1 MRYLHLLVTVLL
13 ATPLAAQDLP
23 APGDYRQAVTRATGL
38 YIDAMATVSESIEAL
53 VAAVARRAWTMRS
66 IVMAAAEAYFR
77 TSPASCKGQE
87 AVTGAGDR
95 CFSGSQARSRRPDP
109 GDLRHLENS
118 LFRCGPVLSRETRL

>member
-1 MRYLHLLVTVLL
+1 MCKKRGDVPYRA
-13 ATPLAAQDLP
+13 ATLEDGGESLSNT
-23 APGDYRQAVTRATGL
+23 YEFKRR
-38 YIDAMATVSESIEAL
+38 VSGEL
-53 VAAVARRAWTMRS
+53 Q
-66 IVMAAAEAYFR
+66 
-77 TSPASCKGQE
+77 GQE

>member
-77 TSPASCKGQE
+77 TSPASCKDRKQSPALAI
-87 AVTGAGDR
+87 AVSQDR
-95 CFSGSQARSRRPDP
+95 KLGRDGRIQAISDI
-109 GDLRHLENS
+109 
-118 LFRCGPVLSRETRL
+118 